1 MNANTT
7 TLIADRF
14 QIPSLTPN
22 GDHFIGQ
29 GGMGAVYAGI
39 DTQTGEKVAVK
50 VLKSEFLARDPD
62 MIHRFQREGEALR
75 RLNHPSIVKI
85 LGMVEENN
93 MHYLVMEYVSG
104 GSLRDVLT
112 KKHRL
117 SVQQTLYIALDLADA
132 LTRAH
137 RLDILHRDI
146 KPDNVLLADDG
157 TPRLT
162 DFGMARM
169 GDSRITQDGAVI
181 GTLAYM
187 SPETFSENIAD
198 ERTDIWSFGVML
210 YEMLTGERPFSQE
223 MPGMLI
229 NAILT
234 QPIPDLETL
243 RPDIPTALVD
253 LIYRMLAKERNARIP
268 SVRLVGAELETI
280 IRGDNSTIQAV
291 KVDTDAAGRFETPE
305 PKPVS
310 TSQRIAPNNLP
321 AQPTPF
327 VGRDEEL
334 KTIQRLLDDPNT
346 RLITLLGPGGMGK
359 TRLALAVAEHHLKK
373 YPDGVFFVP
382 LAPLTD
388 VSQIPAAMANAF
400 DFAFGGGDP
409 KTELTNYLHEKS
421 LLLVLDNFEHVI
433 NGAGIVSDILQHAPH
448 VKVLATSRE
457 LLRLRGEQVF
467 DVMGMTVPGKWAT
480 TPEQLEELPVVKL
493 FMLSAHRV
501 VPDFELNDETAPHV
515 AEILRRVQG
524 LPLGIELAATWLE
537 MLPVEEICN
546 ELQRSFDFLE
556 TDLRD
561 VPERHRSFRAVF
573 EYSWNLMSPEEQ
585 ETFLKLTVFQG
596 GFEREAAQSVANASL
611 RTLTG
616 LVNKSFLIRDPNGR
630 YQSHLILRENAADR
644 FKNHPARKETYAA
657 HANYYARFI
666 EKIAPG
672 LNTSRET
679 IVLEAID
686 TEIENLRNAWQYGIE
701 MKEWDVYDAL
711 LQPLLNF
718 FASRGLAAEG
728 TLAFRHLADALQ
740 QDKQDNTVLYWRAR
754 IRQAWLM
761 PRVGD
766 AEGSFN
772 ISQSAYEFFTRAGNE
787 NNVEAAHAL
796 NNMSYASMAQGNF
809 AAARDYA
816 TQANILIGDM
826 ADVMAWFTSMG
837 HLGYA
842 EYLLGNYAEARSIYE
857 SAEMVGE
864 NVAYSPV
871 GLAYG
876 KNNLGEILR
885 EIGET
890 ETACHLFQ
898 ESYDIFE
905 ASKNKRGMAFT
916 LNNLAGIQF
925 LQGNYTEA
933 EKLYLQGYRLNKE
946 IGDMTGIGHS
956 LSALGNIAMT
966 NNDFAKSKQYFEDS
980 LKIRRQT
987 GDKLGIADSLTD
999 IARIESNLNRH
1010 DVALRLIREAQKL
1023 YQEIGNKSGEG
1034 YAYAGSAI
1042 ALFMLNQ
1049 IDAALVDMQK
1059 AYEIGTDINN
1069 QWILAQCYLGFGL
1082 NELHHGNYDKAMIQ
1096 LKESLN
1102 ISYKTDVMGIA
1113 LFAMAGIAQ
1122 VYKAQGDYQRALE
1135 LISLVLLYPRN
1146 YIAMVE
1152 IEAQQ
1157 LLKDLRQLLPP
1168 ETISSTMQQSKSL
1181 VLRHVIA
1188 DILEN

>member
-1 MNANTT
+1 MNANIS

-14 QIPSLTPN
+14 QIPSFNPN
-22 GDHFIGQ
+22 GEHFIGQ
-29 GGMGAVYAGI
+29 GGMGAVYAGL
-39 DTQTGEKVAVK
+39 DRQTNEKVAVK
-50 VLKSEFLARDPD
+50 ILKSEFLARDPD

-75 RLNHPSIVKI
+75 RLNHPNIVKI
-85 LGMVEENN
+85 LAMVEENN
-93 MHYLVMEYVSG
+93 THYLVMEFVGG

-210 YEMLTGERPFSQE
+210 YEMLTGERPFNQE

-268 SVRLVGAELETI
+268 SVRQIGAELETI
-280 IRGDNSTIQAV
+280 IRGDTSTIQAV
-291 KVDTDAAGRFETPE
+291 KVDTDDPGRFETPE

-310 TSQRIAPNNLP
+310 TSQRIAPHNLP

-327 VGRDEEL
+327 VGRDDEIKAL
-334 KTIQRLLDDPNT
+334 QQFLDDPNT

-359 TRLALAVAEHHLKK
+359 TRLAVAVAEQQLKK
-373 YPDGVFFVP
+373 YGDGVFFVP

-388 VSQIPAAMANAF
+388 VSQIPAAMATAF

-409 KTELTNYLHEKS
+409 KTEVINYLREKS
-421 LLLVLDNFEHVI
+421 VLLILDNFEHVI
-433 NGAGIVSDILQHAPH
+433 NGAGIVSDILQHASH

-467 DVMGMTVPGKWAT
+467 DVMGMKVPGKWANS
-480 TPEQLEELPVVKL
+480 PEQLEELPVVKL

-501 VPDFELNDETAPHV
+501 VPDFELNDATAPHV
-515 AEILRRVQG
+515 AEIIRRVQG

-537 MLPVEEICN
+537 MLPVDEICN
-546 ELQRSFDFLE
+546 ELERSFDFLE

-573 EYSWNLMSPEEQ
+573 EYSWNLMAPEEQ
-585 ETFLKLTVFQG
+585 EAFLKLTVFQG
-596 GFEREAAQSVANASL
+596 GFEREAAQNVANASL

-616 LVNKSFLIRDPNGR
+616 LVNKSFLTRDPNGR
-630 YQSHLILRENAADR
+630 YQAHLILREYAADR
-644 FKNHPARKETYAA
+644 FKNHPARKDTYAA

-666 EKIAPG
+666 EKVAVG

-679 IVLEAID
+679 AVLEAID

-701 MKEWDVYDAL
+701 MKRWDVYDAL
-711 LQPLLNF
+711 LQPLLSF

-728 TLAFRHLADALQ
+728 VPTFRQLADALQ
-740 QDKQDNTVLYWRAR
+740 HDKQANTPLYWRAR

-761 PRVGD
+761 PRVGE
-766 AEGSFN
+766 AEASFN
-772 ISQSAYEFFTRAGNE
+772 FSKAAYEFFTQPGNE
-787 NNVEAAHAL
+787 NHVEAAHAL
-796 NNMSYASMAQGNF
+796 NNMSYASMAQGDF

-816 TQANILIGDM
+816 TQANVLIGDM

-885 EIGET
+885 EIGEI
-890 ETACHLFQ
+890 ETATQLFQ
-898 ESYDIFE
+898 EAFDIFE
-905 ASKNKRGMAFT
+905 VSKNKRGMAFT
-916 LNNLAGIQF
+916 LNNLAGVLF
-925 LQGNYTEA
+925 LQGNYADA
-933 EKLYLQGYRLNKE
+933 EKMYLQGYRLNKE

-966 NNDFAKSKQYFEDS
+966 NNDFAKAKHYFEDS
-980 LKIRRQT
+980 LKIRRQI
-987 GDKLGIADSLTD
+987 GDKLGIADSMTD
-999 IARIESNLNRH
+999 IARIESNLNHH
-1010 DVALRLIREAQKL
+1010 DVALRLMREAQKL
-1023 YQEIGNKSGEG
+1023 YHDIGNKSGEG
-1034 YAYAGSAI
+1034 YAYAGAAI

-1049 IDAALVDMQK
+1049 VDTAVDELQK
-1059 AYEIGTDINN
+1059 AYEIGTEINN

-1082 NELHHGNYDKAMIQ
+1082 YELNHSNYDKALVQ
-1096 LKESLN
+1096 LKESLA
-1102 ISYKTDVMGIA
+1102 ISYKSEVMGIA
-1113 LFAMAGIAQ
+1113 LFALAGIAK
-1122 VYKAQGDYQRALE
+1122 VYKAQGNYQQALE
-1135 LISLVLLYPRN
+1135 LIALVLVYPRN
-1146 YIAMVE
+1146 FIAMVE
-1152 IEAQQ
+1152 AEAKQ
-1157 LLKDLRQLLPP
+1157 LMEELRHLLPP
-1168 ETISSTMQQSKSL
+1168 ETITSTMQQSKSL
-1181 VLRHVIA
+1181 VLRNVIA
-1188 DILEN
+1188 DLLEN